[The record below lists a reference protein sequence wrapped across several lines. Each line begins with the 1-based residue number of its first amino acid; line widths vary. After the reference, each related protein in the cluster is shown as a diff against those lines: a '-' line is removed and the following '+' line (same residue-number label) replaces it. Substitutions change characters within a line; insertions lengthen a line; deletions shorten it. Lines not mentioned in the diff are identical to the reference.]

1 MSITIMENLWQV
13 GGDDLSATGDA
24 AVYLVRFG
32 DSAALVDAG
41 TGEGHRHLKEN
52 IARCLPPEVAIT
64 HLFIT
69 HCHYD
74 HTGGAQAVRDDFGC
88 AIVAH
93 ALDAAFLASG
103 DNRVTAAVWYG
114 ARLSPLHVDMMI
126 DDEQSQFTV
135 GDGTMHAIHCPG
147 HSPGSMV
154 YTTTIDSQRV
164 LFGQDVHGPIHPA
177 LASDESEY
185 QRSLKKMLALEA
197 DLLLEGHFGIYRGK
211 TAVRQFIQSY
221 IR

>member
-1 MSITIMENLWQV
+1 MSITILENLWQV
-13 GGDDLSATGDA
+13 GGDNLSAPSDA

-41 TGEGHRHLKEN
+41 TGSGHRQIKEN
-52 IARCLPPEVAIT
+52 IARCLPPEVAVT
-64 HLFIT
+64 HLLIT

-74 HTGGAQAVRDDFGC
+74 HTGGAQAIRDDFGC

-103 DNRVTAAVWYG
+103 DKQVTAALWYG
-114 ARLSPLHVDMMI
+114 ASPSPLSVDKVLH
-126 DDEQSQFTV
+126 DDQARIQVGEGTV
-135 GDGTMHAIHCPG
+135 CAVHCPG
-147 HSPGSMV
+147 HSPGSLV
-154 YTTTIDSQRV
+154 FTTTIDNQLV

-177 LASDESEY
+177 LRSDEREY
-185 QRSLKKMLALEA
+185 QRSLKKMLELEA

-221 IR
+221 IL